1 MVSQVS
7 DDADLALTA
16 IAGLA
21 TAVVLT
27 IAAIVL
33 FFIAAAKFTNRV
45 GKLAG
50 QYYYARRD
58 KITQSTESVARTF
71 TPPQWVDQAQASARL
86 AASPHKPASQSVG
99 AAAVDLNQMS
109 IRQLK
114 RLASDRKIPKYSNL
128 TKSQLV
134 EVLSAWG
141 CGGGAPI
148 TGVPP

>member
-50 QYYYARRD
+50 QYYCVGTRSLNP
-58 KITQSTESVARTF
+58 QSLWPAPSPLHSGLT
-71 TPPQWVDQAQASARL
+71 RL
-86 AASPHKPASQSVG
+86 RLRHAWLPVLTSQH
-99 AAAVDLNQMS
+99 LN
-109 IRQLK
+109 LWG
-114 RLASDRKIPKYSNL
+114 RLRLI
-128 TKSQLV
+128 
-134 EVLSAWG
+134 
-141 CGGGAPI
+141 
-148 TGVPP
+148 